1 MPNGADIKRI
11 ESAASN
17 RVVVVDLN
25 CAVVGLLNVVS
36 FLNLLLLQL
45 WYRSLIS
52 GWLNFLPSVGVC
64 VQFC

>member
-1 MPNGADIKRI
+1 MPNGADIKGI
-11 ESAASN
+11 ESAAYTS
-17 RVVVVDLN
+17 VVVDLN